1 MSYFDYTF
9 SESPPFI
16 IQENKDRPHNW
27 NITDIKTI
35 YGIIELEKSKM
46 ECSRIN
52 NFLDIP
58 DIDSVK
64 YSSDGRLL
72 KANVYLTSPFNI
84 TPKVD
89 VAILPNPILVSPSS
103 DAAAIVKI
111 TAPSYEAIGT
121 IPLTIKSLIEF
132 PQNVTIIGQNTTVN
146 NVSDTKIT
154 SVKDFTVSLLP
165 SYGLHEYLAKFVE
178 GYIVPLNS
186 VWTFFIGVAAVL
198 SPQIIKFVRRFFSN

>member
-1 MSYFDYTF
+1 LRVCFPNTKIVYLLLIIFLWGMSYFDYTF

-64 YSSDGRLL
+64 YSSDGRL
-72 KANVYLTSPFNI
+72 
-84 TPKVD
+84 
-89 VAILPNPILVSPSS
+89 
-103 DAAAIVKI
+103 
-111 TAPSYEAIGT
+111 
-121 IPLTIKSLIEF
+121 
-132 PQNVTIIGQNTTVN
+132 
-146 NVSDTKIT
+146 
-154 SVKDFTVSLLP
+154 
-165 SYGLHEYLAKFVE
+165 
-178 GYIVPLNS
+178 
-186 VWTFFIGVAAVL
+186 
-198 SPQIIKFVRRFFSN
+198 